1 MANELG
7 ASIKK
12 PEPIKVQKKKDTKE
26 NPKMRF
32 LN

>member
-12 PEPIKVQKKKDTKE
+12 PEAPKPAPKKDTKE

-32 LN
+32 LG